1 MSRLAAMTD
10 NSCDASSNTMLDD
23 RGCESCIDTVESES
37 FELLKAPRSIRRLV
51 EAWDSRCWSLSRT
64 YWGRELQLRLG
75 PIA

>member
-23 RGCESCIDTVESES
+23 ESCIDTVESES

-51 EAWDSRCWSLSRT
+51 EAWDSRCWSLSRP

-75 PIA
+75 SIA